1 MHGSKPPI
9 NRKPFLCEQ
18 RNGCAMLPKMNPRQM
33 KKMMRKMGM
42 ESEELDATEVIIKL
56 RDGEII
62 IENPGVSVIT
72 AMGQKTYQ
80 ITGEEK
86 AKVTIPEDDIK
97 LVALQANVT
106 EEKAKEA
113 LEKTDGDLAEAI
125 VLLGTE

>member
-1 MHGSKPPI
+1 MI
-9 NRKPFLCEQ
+9 
-18 RNGCAMLPKMNPRQM
+18 PKVNPRQM

-42 ESEELDATEVIIKL
+42 ESEELDAEEVIIKL

-62 IENPGVSVIT
+62 IENPGVMVVT

-86 AKVTIPEDDIK
+86 AKSTIPEEDIK
-97 LVALQANVT
+97 LVALQANVS
-106 EEKAKEA
+106 EEEAKEA